1 MKRAFAILL
10 LLTGVAFA
18 QSAAAPQF
26 TIADIRPSPHS
37 SIPAMKGPFFGDNR
51 YEIRY
56 ATMVDLIHTAY
67 GVDPDRVYG
76 GPSWLEFD
84 RFDVRA
90 IAPNGSNAAS
100 RKLMLQSLLADRFAV
115 RLHQDSKPM
124 PAYRLTAGKNTKLQE
139 ASGGNSPC
147 SMKMENIG
155 QPPPPQ
161 APGEARQPMPLPVF
175 VYTCHGATM
184 ASFAETLGNAP
195 TADQTFDNKPLVDQT
210 GLEGAFD
217 FTFRFTPQIPPG
229 FPVTGENMPLLEAL
243 DKQLGLKAELGT
255 APMPVITVDLA
266 NEKPTENSPDAVKS
280 FPPEPAEFDVAEIKP
295 SPAGARPGQPEI
307 KNGRV
312 IVQGITLQ
320 NAIWLAWDKTPDDE
334 IVGAPKWLNSDRFDL
349 IAKAP
354 EGVALGDLMP
364 ASNIRRGISINID
377 VLRPMIRN
385 LLVERFKMQV
395 HMEDRPTATWVLTAV
410 KPKLQPADPKG
421 RTKWTEGPAAD
432 GRDPRKSNPV
442 LGRLVTCHN
451 MSMAQFVTLL
461 PGIAPGYIR
470 NDVIDAT
477 GLEGN
482 FDFTF
487 NFSGAGQLFKG
498 GERRDGDGPPGSPGG
513 ADVASDPSG
522 GLSLS
527 DALAKQLGLKLESQ
541 KRPKPALVIDR
552 IEQKPTDN

>member
-10 LLTGVAFA
+10 LLAGVAFA

-26 TIADIRPSPHS
+26 TVADIRPSPRS

-56 ATMVDLIHTAY
+56 ATMVDLIHAAY

-90 IAPNGSNAAS
+90 IAPGGSNAAS
-100 RKLMLQSLLADRFAV
+100 RKLMLQSLLADRFALT
-115 RLHQDSKPM
+115 LHQDSKPM

-161 APGEARQPMPLPVF
+161 APGEPRQPMPLPVF

-184 ASFAETLGNAP
+184 ASFAETLGGAP
-195 TADQTFDNKPLVDQT
+195 TADRTFDGKPLVDQT
-210 GLEGAFD
+210 GLEGAYD
-217 FTFRFTPQIPPG
+217 FTFRFTPDVPRG
-229 FPVTGENMPLLEAL
+229 FAVSGESMPLLEAL

-255 APMPVITVDLA
+255 APMPVITVDGA
-266 NEKPTENSPDAVKS
+266 SEKPTENSPDAAKS

-295 SPAGARPGQPEI
+295 SPAGAPRTQPEI

-320 NAIWLAWDKTPDDE
+320 NLIWLAWDRTPDDE
-334 IVGAPKWLNSDRFDL
+334 IVGAPKWLNSEQFDL

-354 EGVALGDLMP
+354 DGVALGDLM
-364 ASNIRRGISINID
+364 AANNSRRGVSINID
-377 VLRPMIRN
+377 AMRPMIRN

-410 KPKLQPADPKG
+410 KPKLQPADPNG
-421 RTKWTEGPAAD
+421 RTKWAEGPAAD
-432 GRDPRKSNPV
+432 GKDPRKSNPV

-487 NFSGAGQLFKG
+487 NFSGAGQLQG
-498 GERRDGDGPPGSPGG
+498 GGRREGDGLPGSPGG

-541 KRPKPALVIDR
+541 KRPKPVLVIDHM
-552 IEQKPTDN
+552 EQKPTDN